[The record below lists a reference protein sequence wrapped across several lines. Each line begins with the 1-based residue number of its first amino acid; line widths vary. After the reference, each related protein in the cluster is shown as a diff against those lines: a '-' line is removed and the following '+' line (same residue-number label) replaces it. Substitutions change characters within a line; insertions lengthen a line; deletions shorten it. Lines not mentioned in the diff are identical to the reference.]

1 MGREKPDFY
10 ALKAQREGYPARSVY
25 KLEEIQQ
32 KTGLLKK
39 NLRVL
44 DVGSSPGSWSL
55 YTLKL
60 LEGTGFL
67 VGIDLA
73 PVKLKTFPANAF
85 FFQGDLF
92 DESSLNILKDKGPF
106 EVILSDAAP
115 STTGNRT
122 VDTARSY
129 RLVERVIEVAEQVLV
144 PGGSLLA
151 KIFQGGDEK
160 ALLER
165 LNSLFRQTKILR
177 PKAVRDE
184 SFETYFLGTS
194 LIRPQVAGV
203 KPPAEL

>member
-60 LEGTGFL
+60 LDGTGFL

-73 PVKLKTFPANAF
+73 PVKLKTFPPNAF

-92 DESSLNILKDKGPF
+92 DESSFVKLKEKAPYD
-106 EVILSDAAP
+106 VILSDAAP
-115 STTGNRT
+115 STTGNRN
-122 VDTARSY
+122 VDTARSF
-129 RLVERVIEVAEQVLV
+129 RLVERVIDVAEQLLV

-151 KIFQGGDEK
+151 KVFQGGDEK
-160 ALLER
+160 VLLDR
-165 LNSLFRQTKILR
+165 LNTRFGQTKILR

-184 SFETYFLGTS
+184 SFETYFLATGLT
-194 LIRPQVAGV
+194 LA
-203 KPPAEL
+203 

>member
-60 LEGTGFL
+60 LDGTGFL

-73 PVKLKTFPANAF
+73 PVKLKTFPPNAF

-92 DESSLNILKDKGPF
+92 DESSFVKLKEKAPYD
-106 EVILSDAAP
+106 VILSDAAP

-122 VDTARSY
+122 VDTARSF
-129 RLVERVIEVAEQVLV
+129 RLVERVIDVAEQLLV

-151 KIFQGGDEK
+151 KVFQGGDEK
-160 ALLER
+160 VLLDR
-165 LNSLFRQTKILR
+165 LNTRFGQTKILR

-184 SFETYFLGTS
+184 SFETYFLATGLT
-194 LIRPQVAGV
+194 LA
-203 KPPAEL
+203 